1 MNEDQ
6 LDQILKELKKISQ
19 ILEQKNE
26 QEKLKKDLDGL
37 DFKTNAEACN
47 KVGGMQ
53 QISKGD
59 CMLKRDALKKSFR
72 FVKKS

>member
-1 MNEDQ
+1 MNEEI

-19 ILEQKNE
+19 FLEQKNE

-53 QISKGD
+53 
-59 CMLKRDALKKSFR
+59 
-72 FVKKS
+72 

>member
-1 MNEDQ
+1 MEPCSPASRGFFIHVFLGTSIMNEDK

-53 QISKGD
+53 
-59 CMLKRDALKKSFR
+59 
-72 FVKKS
+72 

>member
-1 MNEDQ
+1 MEPCSPASSFFIHFF
-6 LDQILKELKKISQ
+6 LGTSIMIEEILAQILKELKKISQ

-53 QISKGD
+53 
-59 CMLKRDALKKSFR
+59 
-72 FVKKS
+72 